1 MKISDLI
8 KESFQTLKS
17 NKLRTG
23 LTMLGIII
31 GVASVIA
38 MLSLGE
44 GSKVGIQRNIE
55 SLGSNI
61 LVVFPGIVQPGRGFV
76 ASGRGSA
83 EVLKERD
90 VEELKKIEN
99 IIAISPEVQRRFQ
112 VVSDVGNNSNSTIL
126 GIGENFFIV
135 RNMEID
141 SGNKIT
147 DENIRSFAKVVV
159 LGNQIAKDLFGDV
172 DPIGHRMRVGNLN
185 FRVIGVM
192 KAKGS
197 AGFVNYDDFVLVPY
211 SVMQKQLAGTEYFN
225 SIAVKVDSKENIE
238 KVRQEIEEKLTILHN
253 VSEPDFSIFS
263 QSDIL
268 STLTS
273 IINIFTIFLSF
284 IAGISLIVGGI
295 GIMNMMLTNVTE
307 RIKEIGLRKA
317 IGARNSD
324 ILNQFLLEA
333 VVMTVLGG
341 IIGIILG
348 IIISFSVSK
357 IANIEVYISVNAIII
372 SMSVA
377 TLIGIVFGY
386 WPAKRASKLNPIEA
400 LRYE

>member
-1 MKISDLI
+1 MKIRDLF

-348 IIISFSVSK
+348 VIISFSVSK

-386 WPAKRASKLNPIEA
+386 WPARRASKLNPIEA

>member
-1 MKISDLI
+1 MKIRDLF
-8 KESFQTLKS
+8 KESFQTLRS

-31 GVASVIA
+31 GVASVVA

-44 GSKVGIQRNIE
+44 GSKVSIQRNIE

-112 VVSDVGNNSNSTIL
+112 VVSDIGNNSNSTIL

-141 SGNKIT
+141 NGNKIT

-348 IIISFSVSK
+348 VIISFSVSK

-386 WPAKRASKLNPIEA
+386 WPARRASKLNPIEA

>member
-1 MKISDLI
+1 MRINDLI
-8 KESFQTLKS
+8 KESFQTLRS
-17 NKLRTG
+17 NKLRTV

-38 MLSLGE
+38 MISLGE

-112 VVSDVGNNSNSTIL
+112 VVSDVGNNVNSTIL
-126 GIGENFFIV
+126 GIGEDFFIV
-135 RNMEID
+135 RNMEIE
-141 SGNKIT
+141 SGNQIT
-147 DENIRSFAKVVV
+147 DENIRSFAKVAV
-159 LGNQIAKDLFGDV
+159 LGNQIVKDLFGDV
-172 DPIGHRMRVGNLN
+172 DPIGHRIRIGNLN

-192 KAKGS
+192 KSKGS

-225 SIAVKVDSKENIE
+225 SIAVKVDYKENIE
-238 KVRQEIEEKLTILHN
+238 KVRQEIEERLTVLHN
-253 VSEPDFSIFS
+253 VSEPDFSVFS
-263 QSDIL
+263 QQDLL

-317 IGARNSD
+317 VGAKNSD

-333 VVMTVLGG
+333 VILTLLGG

-348 IIISFSVSK
+348 IGITIVVSK
-357 IANIEVYISVNAIII
+357 FANLTIYISIKSIII
-372 SMSVA
+372 SISVA
-377 TLIGIVFGY
+377 TLIGIIFGY
-386 WPAKRASKLNPIEA
+386 WPAKRASKLNPIES

>member
-348 IIISFSVSK
+348 VIISFSVSK

-386 WPAKRASKLNPIEA
+386 WPARRASKLNPIEA